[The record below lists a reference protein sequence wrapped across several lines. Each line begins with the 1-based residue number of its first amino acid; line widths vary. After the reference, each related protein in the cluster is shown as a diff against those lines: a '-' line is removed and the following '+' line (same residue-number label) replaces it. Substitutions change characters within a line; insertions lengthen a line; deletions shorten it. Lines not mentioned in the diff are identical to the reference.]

1 MSVALLLALQVAAGD
16 SFPRVT
22 LAEALERSA
31 HLDPNYVAALGRV
44 QTAEWGRR
52 AALLTFVV
60 PAISVRSDWTWSS
73 QPLFGG
79 LNSQGSLVTT
89 KRLIT
94 SEVNAEI
101 DLFTGG
107 RKLFGYRQADALL
120 EAAQAG
126 ELAARFAAA
135 LQTESDYYAV
145 IAEEEL
151 TRTARDRVARAQE
164 QFDVARARVRT
175 GAAVQTDSLQLSL
188 ELTRASVSLLR
199 EESFLRVARLQLGR
213 RVGVEGP
220 VGAAPL
226 DTAPAQ
232 PLPFPLADAVR
243 RALAQGPEYRQVRAV
258 ERGAQAAFNVRKG
271 AYLPRVSLRAQLFVL
286 DSTGYPNMLSRSQN
300 LLNRDQVFLS
310 VTLPIW
316 DNGNREIALTQA
328 RTARDV
334 AQAIRADFERA
345 AQRDVGAA
353 YDAYETA
360 RAAAALAT
368 DAVVVARENFRIQQ
382 TRYRSGATTILDLLD
397 SQVNLSDAETG
408 LVQARYITRLALA
421 GLEAILGERLF
432 NRNLE

>member
-1 MSVALLLALQVAAGD
+1 MSIALLLALQVVAGD
-16 SFPRVT
+16 SFPTVT
-22 LAEALERSA
+22 LTEALQRSA
-31 HLDPNYVAALGRV
+31 RLDPNYVAALGRV

-52 AALLTFVV
+52 AALLTFLV
-60 PAISVRSDWTWSS
+60 PALSVQSDWTWASDPFFNIGTGTLAS
-73 QPLFGG
+73 
-79 LNSQGSLVTT
+79 
-89 KRLIT
+89 T
-94 SEVNAEI
+94 SVSARADARI
-101 DLFTGG
+101 DIFTGG
-107 RKLFGYRQADALL
+107 QKVFGYRQANALL
-120 EAAQAG
+120 DAARAG

-151 TRTARDRVARAQE
+151 TRTARERVARAQE

-199 EESFLRVARLQLGR
+199 EESALRVARLQLGR

-220 VGAAPL
+220 VQAAPL

-232 PLPFPLADAVR
+232 PLPFPLVDAVR
-243 RALAQGPEYRQVRAV
+243 RALAQGPEYRQARAV
-258 ERGAQAAFNVRKG
+258 ERGAQAAFNVRRG
-271 AYLPRVSLRAQLFVL
+271 AYLPRASLGAQAIAF
-286 DSTGYPNMLSRSQN
+286 DEAFFPQAFSRN
-300 LLNRDQVFLS
+300 LLTLTVS
-310 VTLPIW
+310 LPIW

-353 YDAYETA
+353 YDSYETA
-360 RAAAALAT
+360 RAAAALAA
-368 DAVVVARENFRIQQ
+368 DAVLVARENFRIQQ

-408 LVQARYITRLALA
+408 LVQARYVTRLALA
-421 GLEAILGERLF
+421 ALEAILGERLF

>member
-1 MSVALLLALQVAAGD
+1 MSVALLLALQVVAGD
-16 SFPRVT
+16 SFPNVT
-22 LAEALERSA
+22 LTEALQRSA
-31 HLDPNYVAALGRV
+31 RLDPNYVAALGRV

-52 AALLTFVV
+52 AALLTFLV
-60 PAISVRSDWTWSS
+60 PALSVQSDWTWASDPFFNIGTGTLAS
-73 QPLFGG
+73 
-79 LNSQGSLVTT
+79 
-89 KRLIT
+89 T
-94 SEVNAEI
+94 SVSARADARI
-101 DLFTGG
+101 DVFTGG
-107 RKLFGYRQADALL
+107 QKIFGYRQADALL
-120 EAAQAG
+120 DAARAG

-151 TRTARDRVARAQE
+151 TRTARERVARAQE

-199 EESFLRVARLQLGR
+199 EESALRVARLQLGR
-213 RVGVEGP
+213 RVGMEGP

-226 DTAPAQ
+226 DTAPAP

-243 RALAQGPEYRQVRAV
+243 RALAQGPEYRQARAV
-258 ERGAQAAFNVRKG
+258 ERGAQAAFNVRRG
-271 AYLPRVSLRAQLFVL
+271 AYLPRASLSALAIAYDEAFFPQAF
-286 DSTGYPNMLSRSQN
+286 SRN
-300 LLNRDQVFLS
+300 LLTLTVS
-310 VTLPIW
+310 LPIW

-353 YDAYETA
+353 YDSYETA
-360 RAAAALAT
+360 RAAAALAA

-397 SQVNLSDAETG
+397 SQVNLSDAEAG
-408 LVQARYITRLALA
+408 LVQARYVTRLALA
-421 GLEAILGERLF
+421 ALEAILGERLF

>member
-1 MSVALLLALQVAAGD
+1 MNVALLLALQVAAGD
-16 SFPRVT
+16 SFPAVT

-31 HLDPNYVAALGRV
+31 RLDPNYVAALGRV
-44 QTAEWGRR
+44 ETAEWGRR
-52 AALLTFVV
+52 AALLTFIV
-60 PAISVRSDWTWSS
+60 PALSVRGDWTWSS

-79 LNSQGSLVTT
+79 LNSQGQLVTT
-89 KRLIT
+89 SRLVT
-94 SEVNAEI
+94 TQADARI

-107 RKLFGYRQADALL
+107 QKLFGYRQADALL
-120 EAAQAG
+120 EAARAG

-151 TRTARDRVARAQE
+151 TRTARERVARAQE
-164 QFDVARARVRT
+164 QFAVARARVRT

-188 ELTRASVSLLR
+188 ELTRASVALLR
-199 EESFLRVARLQLGR
+199 EESALRVARLQLGR

-226 DTAPAQ
+226 DTAPAP

-258 ERGAQAAFNVRKG
+258 ERGARAAFNVRRG
-271 AYLPRVSLRAQLFVL
+271 AYLPRVSLAAQMSVL
-286 DSTGYPNMLSRSQN
+286 DSTFYPDLLSRRQLQLTVS
-300 LLNRDQVFLS
+300 
-310 VTLPIW
+310 LPIW

-408 LVQARYITRLALA
+408 LVQARYVTRLALA
-421 GLEAILGERLF
+421 ALEAILGERLF

>member
-1 MSVALLLALQVAAGD
+1 MNVAVLLALQVAAGD
-16 SFPRVT
+16 SLPVVT
-22 LAEALERSA
+22 LAEALQRSA
-31 HLDPNYVAALGRV
+31 RLDPNYVAALGRV
-44 QTAEWGRR
+44 ETADWGRR
-52 AALLTFVV
+52 AALLTFFV
-60 PAISVRSDWTWSS
+60 PAITVRGDWTWSS

-79 LNSQGSLVTT
+79 LNQAGQLVTT
-89 KRLIT
+89 SQLVTTQADAR
-94 SEVNAEI
+94 I

-107 RKLFGYRQADALL
+107 QKVFGYRQADALL
-120 EAAQAG
+120 DAARAG

-151 TRTARDRVARAQE
+151 TRTARERVARAQE

-199 EESFLRVARLQLGR
+199 EESALRVARLQLGR

-226 DTAPAQ
+226 DTAPAP

-243 RALAQGPEYRQVRAV
+243 RALAQGPEYRQARAV
-258 ERGAQAAFNVRKG
+258 ERGAQAAFNVRRG
-271 AYLPRVSLRAQLFVL
+271 AYLPRVSLAAQVFVL
-286 DSTGYPNMLSRSQN
+286 DSAFYPRLLSRNQ
-300 LLNRDQVFLS
+300 LFLTVS
-310 VTLPIW
+310 LPIW

-397 SQVNLSDAETG
+397 SQVNLSDAEAG
-408 LVQARYITRLALA
+408 LVEARYVTRLALA
-421 GLEAILGERLF
+421 ALEAILGERLF

>member
-1 MSVALLLALQVAAGD
+1 MNVALLLALQVAAGD
-16 SFPRVT
+16 SFPAVT

-31 HLDPNYVAALGRV
+31 RLDPNYVAALGRV

-52 AALLTFVV
+52 AALLTFLV
-60 PAISVRSDWTWSS
+60 PALSVQSDWTWASDPFFNIGTGTLAS
-73 QPLFGG
+73 
-79 LNSQGSLVTT
+79 
-89 KRLIT
+89 T
-94 SEVNAEI
+94 SVSARADARI

-107 RKLFGYRQADALL
+107 QKVFGYRQADALL
-120 EAAQAG
+120 DAARAG

-151 TRTARDRVARAQE
+151 TRTARERVARAQE

-199 EESFLRVARLQLGR
+199 EESALRVARLQLGR
-213 RVGVEGP
+213 RIGVEGP

-226 DTAPAQ
+226 DTAPAP

-243 RALAQGPEYRQVRAV
+243 RALAQGPEYRRARAV
-258 ERGAQAAFNVRKG
+258 ERGAQAAFNVRRG
-271 AYLPRVSLRAQLFVL
+271 AYLPRASLSAQAIAF
-286 DSTGYPNMLSRSQN
+286 DETFFPQAFKRN
-300 LLNRDQVFLS
+300 LLTLTVS
-310 VTLPIW
+310 LPIW

-408 LVQARYITRLALA
+408 LVQARYVTRLALA
-421 GLEAILGERLF
+421 ALEAILGERLF

>member
-1 MSVALLLALQVAAGD
+1 MNVARCSLQVAAGD
-16 SFPRVT
+16 SLPAVT

-31 HLDPNYVAALGRV
+31 RLDPNYVAALGRV

-52 AALLTFVV
+52 AALLTFLV
-60 PAISVRSDWTWSS
+60 PALSVQSDWTWASDPFFNIGTGTLAS
-73 QPLFGG
+73 
-79 LNSQGSLVTT
+79 
-89 KRLIT
+89 T
-94 SEVNAEI
+94 SVSARADARI

-107 RKLFGYRQADALL
+107 QKVFGYRQADALL
-120 EAAQAG
+120 DATPRG
-126 ELAARFAAA
+126 NLVTPLAAAA

-145 IAEEEL
+145 VAEEEL
-151 TRTARDRVARAQE
+151 TRTARERVARAQE

-199 EESFLRVARLQLGR
+199 EESALRVARLQLGR

-226 DTAPAQ
+226 DTAPAP

-243 RALAQGPEYRQVRAV
+243 RALAQGPEYRQARAL
-258 ERGAQAAFNVRKG
+258 ERAAQAGFNVQKG
-271 AYLPRVSLRAQLFVL
+271 AYLPRVSLAAEAVAFDEQFFPQALR
-286 DSTGYPNMLSRSQN
+286 RN
-300 LLNRDQVFLS
+300 LLTLTVS
-310 VTLPIW
+310 LPIW
-316 DNGNREIALTQA
+316 DNGNREIALTRA

-408 LVQARYITRLALA
+408 LVQARYVTRLALA
-421 GLEAILGERLF
+421 ALEAILGERLF